1 MAKCS
6 QDQQIF
12 QGLLNDDDR
21 DVLWLPN
28 DDDDL
33 IRQQYSSDDYDVP
46 IIHDDEY
53 LHYENDDLQS
63 LAVKAVHDVHGPYAL
78 VDLQYDSPAIRGG
91 LLLQHVVMVLAFE
104 PELPVVVPI

>member
-28 DDDDL
+28 GDDDL
-33 IRQQYSSDDYDVP
+33 IRQQYFSDDYDVP

-53 LHYENDDLQS
+53 LHYDDLQS

-78 VDLQYDSPAIRGG
+78 FDLREHDG

>member
-21 DVLWLPN
+21 DVLWLLN
-28 DDDDL
+28 GDDDL
-33 IRQQYSSDDYDVP
+33 IRQQYFSDDYDVP

-78 VDLQYDSPAIRGG
+78 VDLHDG
-91 LLLQHVVMVLAFE
+91 LLIQFDA
-104 PELPVVVPI
+104 PAS